1 MNNKQWKQSALLM
14 SLLLFVWIG
23 GSANELPDG
32 DSIAQRINAR
42 DEGVSVSRDVK
53 MEMTDKRGKT
63 RIRETSGY
71 RKYYDDEKRT
81 IIIYRSPKNVKDT
94 GFLTFDYADPEK
106 DDDQWLYLPAMRKV
120 RRISAS
126 DRGDYFLGTDFSYE
140 DIKLETRVSIKDY
153 TRKTIGE
160 DVVNDHHCLLVEMIP
175 VNETV
180 AKELGYGKAE
190 TCVDDS
196 IWIVRRSRIWDVQG
210 NPLKTTINSDIRQV
224 QGIWTVHRM
233 QVENHKTGH
242 QTVFTFRNVDYQAV
256 IDDNVFTKQRLKR
269 GL

>member
-1 MNNKQWKQSALLM
+1 MRKQSGLW
-14 SLLLFVWIG
+14 LLLLLSWV
-23 GSANELPDG
+23 SNAADQLPDG

-42 DEGVSVSRDVK
+42 DEGQSVSREVK

-63 RIRETSGY
+63 RIRETRGY
-71 RKYYDDEKRT
+71 RKYYGSEKRT
-81 IIIYRSPKNVKDT
+81 IIIYRSPKNVKGT
-94 GFLTFDYADPEK
+94 GFLTFDYADAQQ

-126 DRGDYFLGTDFSYE
+126 DRGDYFLGTDFTYE
-140 DIKLETRVSIKDY
+140 DIKLETRVSIVDY

-160 DVVNDHHCLLVEMIP
+160 DVVDEHHCLLVEVTP

-180 AKELGYGKAE
+180 AKELGYSKGE
-190 TCVDDS
+190 VCVDDT
-196 IWIVRRSRIWDVQG
+196 IWIVRRSRVWDIQG
-210 NPLKTTINSDIRQV
+210 NPLKTIYNRDIKQV

-233 QVENHKTGH
+233 LVENHKTGH
-242 QTVFTFRNVDYQAV
+242 QTVFTFSNVDYKTPV
-256 IDDNVFTKQRLKR
+256 DDGVFSKGALKR